1 MSRQLIL
8 GSASPRRRE
17 LLSLITEDFTIK
29 LADIDERA
37 LETDLETR
45 NVPALE
51 VSEELAFAKAHAVFE
66 MLDQDIRA
74 SSVVIGADTSV
85 ILDDVIYGKP
95 ESKEDAKR
103 MLTNLSGRKH
113 VVATGVSLV
122 FEGGEKRFTDV
133 SLVEFYPLDDY
144 QKNVIERYIE
154 SGDPMD
160 KAGAYGIQ
168 SGGALLVRGI
178 EGDFLN
184 VVGLPVARLAR
195 ELSSVIF

>member
-1 MSRQLIL
+1 
-8 GSASPRRRE
+8 
-17 LLSLITEDFTIK
+17 
-29 LADIDERA
+29 
-37 LETDLETR
+37 
-45 NVPALE
+45 
-51 VSEELAFAKAHAVFE
+51 
-66 MLDQDIRA
+66 
-74 SSVVIGADTSV
+74 
-85 ILDDVIYGKP
+85 DVIYGKP